1 MFVAESSLQFGLHS
15 EKVNYSYSCNQNI
28 IPEKETQV
36 QFMQYNVQ
44 LLF

>member
-1 MFVAESSLQFGLHS
+1 MIVADASLQFGLHS
-15 EKVNYSYSCNQNI
+15 EKVNYSYNCNQKI

-36 QFMQYNVQ
+36 QFMDYNVQ